1 MVFDAVIDC
10 KCQVSF
16 TEKVRQ
22 CQAVL
27 CRDYPSACV
36 FRNQMDVLDL
46 KGLAAVSEAKNF
58 DDVCQ
63 AAASANFVPFAHCVQ
78 HEKQCRL
85 PSDVDLCFLS
95 SPCTD
100 DSLQGSKAADDGAT
114 RKGSRLHQ
122 FKGIGAGA

>member
-1 MVFDAVIDC
+1 
-10 KCQVSF
+10 
-16 TEKVRQ
+16 
-22 CQAVL
+22 
-27 CRDYPSACV
+27 
-36 FRNQMDVLDL
+36 MDVLDL

-63 AAASANFVPFAHCVQ
+63 AAASANFVPFAQCVQ

-114 RKGSRLHQ
+114 RKESRFHQ